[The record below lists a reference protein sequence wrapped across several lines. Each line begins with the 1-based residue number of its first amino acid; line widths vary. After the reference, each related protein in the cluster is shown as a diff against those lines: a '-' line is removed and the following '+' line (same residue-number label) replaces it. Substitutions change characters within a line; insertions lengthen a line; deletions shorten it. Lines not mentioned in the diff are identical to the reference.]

1 MDFTRLRETNQVS
14 SESDEDNISLPD
26 SHETAESGKHMTK
39 SGKILRS
46 YTDKN
51 GKYKKLNLTT
61 VDLARVVTPEKPN
74 MHETYSRGPGHST
87 LLKSTKKTP
96 KFDPQVTYVLDNDV
110 VNPTQPPAASR
121 IPSSQHNI
129 PQAVP
134 VCQT

>member
-1 MDFTRLRETNQVS
+1 M
-14 SESDEDNISLPD
+14 
-26 SHETAESGKHMTK
+26 
-39 SGKILRS
+39 
-46 YTDKN
+46 
-51 GKYKKLNLTT
+51 KLNFTT

-87 LLKSTKKTP
+87 LLKSTKNPP

-121 IPSSQHNI
+121 IPSSQYNI

-134 VCQT
+134 VCQKVTTSQGATHGVSNNRHNNTPQRQTLGMTDGGGTND